1 MAIRTDAFD
10 LEGFNELSKQLDR
23 LLTSDPDMEK
33 RLQGLIRDILKEA
46 RSELS
51 GNAASGLQ
59 MQSDPRQAYRAI
71 RSVVYRQILGG
82 NVNILRK
89 RKAGAPKDTWLP
101 SSHTG
106 RGGNRRTRGDRT
118 KALQGYWGPDR
129 GFILRFLNSGASN
142 RAIKNFKTD
151 PHRAD
156 VKRGSR
162 GGDVSKYG
170 KTVNTGARGNIA
182 ARNWFGNAGYY
193 ALVEAAD
200 KFTAY
205 IENMIAEQFGKE

>member
-1 MAIRTDAFD
+1 MAQRTDAFD

-33 RLQGLIRDILKEA
+33 RLQGLIREILKEA

-51 GNAASGLQ
+51 NNAASGLQ
-59 MQSDPRQAYRAI
+59 MKSDPRQAYRAI

-89 RKAGAPKDTWLP
+89 RKAGSPHDTWLP

-118 KALQGYWGPDR
+118 KQLQGYWGPDR
-129 GFILRFLNSGASN
+129 GFILRFLNSGAVKRSI
-142 RAIKNFKTD
+142 RNFKTD

-162 GGDVSKYG
+162 GGDVTKYG

-182 ARNWFGNAGYY
+182 ARNWFGNAGQH
-193 ALVEAAD
+193 ALEQAAD

-205 IENMIAEQFGKE
+205 IENMIAERF